1 MAFGAILGQTFDG
14 YTKEQTISDQ
24 TKLMLGLPTT
34 ATPDEAFVALYF
46 NNKSASLFAVTVLQ
60 PNGQPWPNLQL
71 NGVTNINGGSIA
83 TNEDGYALCMAES
96 ATPTVTATSNLLD
109 VNNISQQLNKD
120 ENFVTNVTVY
130 SDYVSNY
137 ITITDSRRINRSDFS
152 SGVTSIDF
160 TAVGGGGGGGSGSY
174 SSYVDSITGGGG
186 GGGGYV
192 ATVLNRAVSSIGT
205 YIDITIG
212 AGGAGGTYQDS
223 ERTDA
228 TNGGQT
234 RVVGANS
241 SYLNLVANGGNAGE
255 GRGEYR
261 QVEGGTGNGNGGQG
275 AGGSDSNHQ
284 RSAEDGVAGTGY
296 IFNSMSL
303 GLAGGGGGGGGCNRY
318 ENTQS
323 AGGAPYGAAG
333 GKRIGSGLDGTKGG
347 GGGGGGDGYD
357 QYNGLSGGRGGDGIV
372 YMSFNH

>member
-1 MAFGAILGQTFDG
+1 MALGAILNQTFDG
-14 YTKEQTISDQ
+14 YTKEQTLSDQ

-46 NNKSASLFAVTVLQ
+46 NNKSAYLFAVTVLQ
-60 PNGQPWPNLQL
+60 PDGKPWPNLPL
-71 NGVTNINGGSIA
+71 FNVTNINGGSIS
-83 TNEDGYALCMAES
+83 TDENGYALCMASS
-96 ATPTVTATSNLLD
+96 ATPTLTAASNLLD
-109 VNNISQQLNKD
+109 VNYISQKLNKD
-120 ENFVTNVTVY
+120 ENFITSVTVY
-130 SDYVSNY
+130 SNYASNY
-137 ITITDSRRINRSDFS
+137 ITITESKRINRSDFS

-174 SSYVDSITGGGG
+174 SSYVNSITGGGG

-223 ERTDA
+223 ERTNA

-234 RVVGANS
+234 RVVGANP

-275 AGGSDSNHQ
+275 AGGSDSDHQ

-296 IFNSMSL
+296 IFNSTSL

-318 ENTQS
+318 KNNQS
-323 AGGAPYGAAG
+323 IGGAPCGAAG
-333 GKRIGSGLDGTKGG
+333 GRRTGGGLDGTKGG

-357 QYNGLSGGRGGDGIV
+357 QHNGLSGGRGGDGIV
-372 YMSFNH
+372 YMRFNH